1 LVDDSKVTL
10 NTYLS
15 DSNGSTGASAVSDI
29 TDYID
34 FKGKPFAIS
43 GIRKISIMN
52 SNARAVC
59 FYNSNKTFISGV
71 RFLPDVMSNP
81 AIFSNF
87 PAGAKYIRF
96 SFDKAFENS
105 IMLNLGSTALPY
117 TPYVEPTETNI
128 YLGEAQTTRKIKK
141 LVLTG
146 EEAWT
151 TASDIYYALS
161 ITPYMLDRNYLLST
175 HFFVGNYSGALAIG
189 QLRGGGTP
197 SSTILFNYDN
207 GVIGVESF
215 KSYLAAQ
222 YANGTPVTVW
232 YVLAAP
238 ETAVVNEPLMKIG
251 DYADTITMAQ
261 AGVTIPTVSGT
272 NVLDMS
278 SPVKPSEVY
287 IKGKG
292 IRAIT

>member
-1 LVDDSKVTL
+1 MSSVQSGDSIDV
-10 NTYLS
+10 
-15 DSNGSTGASAVSDI
+15 SNGDSCLIAF
-29 TDYID
+29 Y
-34 FKGKPFAIS
+34 
-43 GIRKISIMN
+43 
-52 SNARAVC
+52 SNTNIEV
-59 FYNSNKTFISGV
+59 NTQNTT
-71 RFLPDVMSNP
+71 N
-81 AIFSNF
+81 
-87 PAGAKYIRF
+87 
-96 SFDKAFENS
+96 
-105 IMLNLGSTALPY
+105 IMLTTGSTVMPYEPYGYKLPL
-117 TPYVEPTETNI
+117 TVNVTEYPI

-261 AGVTIPTVSGT
+261 AGVTIPTTSGT

-278 SPVKPSEVY
+278 SHVKPSEVY